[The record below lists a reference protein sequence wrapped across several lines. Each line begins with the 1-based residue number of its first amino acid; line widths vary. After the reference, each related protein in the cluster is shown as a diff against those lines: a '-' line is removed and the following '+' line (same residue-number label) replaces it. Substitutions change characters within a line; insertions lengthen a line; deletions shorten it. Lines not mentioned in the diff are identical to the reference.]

1 MKVHVHVCKARDECD
16 YCQRRAEVLRDHEE
30 WTDGELDDMAD
41 YAAAAEYGGG
51 HP

>member
-1 MKVHVHVCKARDECD
+1 MRIHLCRHPEDCA
-16 YCQRRAEVLRDHEE
+16 YCERRAEALKEHED

-41 YAAAAEYGGG
+41 YAAAAAYGGG

>member
-1 MKVHVHVCKARDECD
+1 MRLHLCRDVDDCD
-16 YCQRRAEVLRDHEE
+16 YCQRRAEALRDHDD

-41 YAAAAEYGGG
+41 YAAAKEYGGG

>member
-1 MKVHVHVCKARDECD
+1 MRLHLCRNPEDCS
-16 YCQRRAEVLRDHEE
+16 YCERRAEALKEHAD

-51 HP
+51 QP